1 MSRIYDNCF
10 IDKLSKIKCITLVY
24 VQIGN
29 CWEENYRQYIDNE
42 DDLDTILE
50 TIRNIKLLDRF
61 NFDKTRI
68 LKILNYIFLNIRY
81 EKCVKD
87 EYDDEYSDDIERL
100 NLYDLLNYSRF
111 SKKKEFSSIL
121 NLYLKYSVLNRDY
134 EHFLNF
140 IDLYNDSSFLVKIK
154 NALSNLKID
163 RRNIIEFIEKI
174 LIQIRFENNVL
185 NHNYDEEIEQMLKEF
200 VEKLKIY
207 NGNHLYQ
214 DNH

>member
-1 MSRIYDNCF
+1 M
-10 IDKLSKIKCITLVY
+10 
-24 VQIGN
+24 
-29 CWEENYRQYIDNE
+29 
-42 DDLDTILE
+42 
-50 TIRNIKLLDRF
+50 
-61 NFDKTRI
+61 
-68 LKILNYIFLNIRY
+68 NYIFLNIRY

-87 EYDDEYSDDIERL
+87 EYDDEYIDDIERL

-111 SKKKEFSSIL
+111 SKKKEFSSIP
-121 NLYLKYSVLNRDY
+121 NLYLKYLVLNRDY

-140 IDLYNDSSFLVKIK
+140 IDLYNDSCFLVKIK

-207 NGNHLYQ
+207 NWNHLYQ
-214 DNH
+214 DNY

>member
-1 MSRIYDNCF
+1 M
-10 IDKLSKIKCITLVY
+10 
-24 VQIGN
+24 QIGN